1 MKIAIV
7 NDMVLA
13 VEALRHTLAQDRSH
27 ELAWIARNGAEAV
40 SLCER
45 SRPDLVLMDLI
56 MPEMDGVEATRHIMA
71 RTPCAIMVVTA
82 DVDRNA
88 ASVFEAM
95 KAGALDG
102 VNVRVFGNP
111 GKGTGALPLLTKID
125 TIARLVG
132 RRNLPAALPGQRP
145 GGVPKDCTDRLVAI
159 GASAGGP
166 PALARIL
173 AALPEDFS
181 AAVVIIQHVGA
192 GFATG
197 LARWLGQQTP
207 LRVRLAR
214 EGDWPQAGTVLLAGQ
229 DHHLVFTS
237 PTRLGYTRVP
247 AHGFHRP
254 SIDVFFKSVHR
265 HWHGDTVGVLLTGMG
280 RDGVEGLKSLR
291 ESGCLTIAQ
300 DEATSAVYGMPRA
313 AVERQA
319 VSEILP
325 LHEIGPRL
333 VKLLE

>member
-13 VEALRHTLAQDRSH
+13 VEALRCTLARDRSH

-45 SRPDLVLMDLI
+45 SKPDLVLMDLM

-82 DVDRNA
+82 DVDRYA
-88 ASVFEAM
+88 SSVFEAM
-95 KAGALDG
+95 KAGALDA
-102 VNVRVFGNP
+102 VNVPVFGSSANE
-111 GKGTGALPLLTKID
+111 TAACPLLTKID
-125 TIARLVG
+125 TIARIVLD
-132 RRNLPAALPGQRP
+132 RK
-145 GGVPKDCTDRLVAI
+145 PKDCADRLIAI

-173 AALPEDFS
+173 ATLPGDFS
-181 AAVVIIQHVGA
+181 AAVVIIQHMDIE
-192 GFATG
+192 FAPG
-197 LARWLGQQTP
+197 LVRWLEQQTA
-207 LRVRLAR
+207 LQVRLAR
-214 EGDWPQAGTVLLAGQ
+214 EGDWPQVGTVLLAGRE
-229 DHHLVFTS
+229 HHLVFTG
-237 PTRLGYTRVP
+237 PTRLGYARVP
-247 AHGFHRP
+247 ADSFHRP
-254 SIDVFFKSVHR
+254 SIDVFFKSIVR
-265 HWHGDTVGVLLTGMG
+265 HWHGDAIGILLTGMG

-291 ESGCLTIAQ
+291 ESGCHTIAQ

-313 AVERQA
+313 AIERQA
-319 VSEILP
+319 ASETLP

-333 VKLLE
+333 MKLLE